1 LASFLNLGPSRTTT
15 NFDHAKLGVTN
26 IVPLNHF
33 SIISRT
39 DIDSRTEQECMDAVK
54 AANPKRTTVGNH
66 LHQENV
72 NGSDDFEVPKVDMAK
87 AAAFKPSRVS
97 GKHVMWLVTFV
108 AGMGVSCS

>member
-1 LASFLNLGPSRTTT
+1 
-15 NFDHAKLGVTN
+15 
-26 IVPLNHF
+26 
-33 SIISRT
+33 
-39 DIDSRTEQECMDAVK
+39 M
-54 AANPKRTTVGNH
+54 GNH

-108 AGMGVSCS
+108 AGMGVG